1 MNRIALYI
9 LLILVF
15 LGASRSILPD
25 KGNRLFIQDQS
36 NYSGIFTGS
45 PLSVILVD
53 AYKVGFAIKGH
64 LHKYKVLRYFQ
75 NSQYIT
81 IRVSK
86 DYFDKTLP
94 YIGMSVFRRY
104 ENGKESSL
112 ILPPGTL
119 LLGDSVFGRW
129 SYVKNQGR
137 VWKFYRAYRKLPNQ
151 LYWGDFVPTYRFY
164 RQLKV
169 HEEQKIPFIGPNNE
183 FGSDGLITSKEL
195 SMKWYKSRNRKFSF
209 KEYLD
214 TLTKIPFI
222 RN

>member
-1 MNRIALYI
+1 MNKFALYI
-9 LLILVF
+9 LLILIF

-25 KGNRLFIQDQS
+25 KGTRLFIQDQS
-36 NYSGIFTGS
+36 NYSGIFRGS

-53 AYKVGFAIKGH
+53 AYKVGFVIKSH
-64 LHKYKVLRYFQ
+64 IHKYKVLRYFQ
-75 NSQYIT
+75 SSEYIT

-86 DYFDKTLP
+86 NYFDKTLP

-104 ENGKESSL
+104 ENGSEGSL

-119 LLGDSVFGRW
+119 LVGDTVFGKW
-129 SYVKNQGR
+129 VYKKNKGK
-137 VWKFYRAYRKLPNQ
+137 VWQFYRAYKWIPPQ
-151 LYWGDFVPTYRFY
+151 LYWGEFQPTYRFY
-164 RQLKV
+164 RQLKI
-169 HEEQKIPFIGPNNE
+169 HEEQGIPFIGPENE
-183 FGSDGLITSKEL
+183 FGSTGTITSNQL
-195 SMKWYKSRNRKFSF
+195 NMQWFKSRNKKFSI